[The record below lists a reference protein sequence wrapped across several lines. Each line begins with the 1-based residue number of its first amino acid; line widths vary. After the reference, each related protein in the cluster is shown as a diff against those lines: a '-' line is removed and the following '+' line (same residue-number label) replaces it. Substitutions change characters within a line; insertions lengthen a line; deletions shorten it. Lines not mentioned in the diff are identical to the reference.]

1 MKIALDRNVEIV
13 CLDVLMDISKKS
25 DKRADLV
32 AVAKR
37 AKELKGKITPEA
49 VCTDLINRPDATSA
63 GERILIRCQDIGILD
78 GKYRLTEDGIRAAK
92 EESVFIPERGVYRIW
107 CTEDSLV
114 SQKFLRYEQKDDGAL
129 WTHFSR
135 VSPKKAKGSPKKKG
149 KIDKTPKWVQDLS
162 GKELQVYGTDEVVR
176 IENVE
181 DKCRTVTGSSPS
193 LAVKLSVE
201 QFESPQVN
209 LSSEKWKVDSVID
222 APKLSFDDIWNNL
235 LQQTG
240 YKVRYWVSNFLELNY
255 DDLSDPEKRSF
266 FRDIVIN
273 KPAIKKF
280 DTFKK
285 TRLERIPISPRT
297 KKDADKW
304 AGFLFENSL
313 NEYLSRDGY
322 QSKFDAVKQN
332 PAFYRFSDQLILP
345 KQQALS
351 EKVRKENELLP
362 REFWYLQAPLDLL
375 PWSEK

>member
-1 MKIALDRNVEIV
+1 MKIALERDVRIV

-49 VCTDLINRPDATSA
+49 VCTDLINRPEATSA

-78 GKYRLTEDGIRAAK
+78 GKYRLTEDGIRAA
-92 EESVFIPERGVYRIW
+92 EEECVFIPERGSYRIW
-107 CTEDSLV
+107 CTQDSLV
-114 SQKFLRYEQKDDGAL
+114 SQKFLRYKRKDDGPI
-129 WTHFSR
+129 WED
-135 VSPKKAKGSPKKKG
+135 VYPGNPKKKG

-176 IENVE
+176 IENVQN
-181 DKCRTVTGSSPS
+181 KCRLVMDPPPK
-193 LAVKLSVE
+193 LLVNLSVG
-201 QFESPQVN
+201 QFESPQVTI
-209 LSSEKWKVDSVID
+209 SSKKWKVDSVID
-222 APKLSFDDIWNNL
+222 APKLSFNDIWNNL
-235 LQQTG
+235 LG
-240 YKVRYWVSNFLELNY
+240 NKMAKHWVSNFLELNY

-273 KPAIKKF
+273 KPAIKKY

-304 AGFLFENSL
+304 ASFLFENSI

-322 QSKFDAVKQN
+322 QSKFDEVKQN
-332 PAFYRFSDQLILP
+332 PAFYKFSDRLNLP
-345 KQQALS
+345 EQQALA

-375 PWSEK
+375 PWGD

>member
-1 MKIALDRNVEIV
+1 MKIALERNVEIV
-13 CLDVLMDISKKS
+13 CLDVLMDMSKKS
-25 DKRADLV
+25 NKRADLV

-37 AKELKGKITPEA
+37 AKELRGKITPKA
-49 VCTDLINRPDATSA
+49 VCTDLINRPDALAA

-92 EESVFIPERGVYRIW
+92 EESVFLPERGVYRIW
-107 CTEDSLV
+107 CTRDSLV
-114 SQKFLRYEQKDDGAL
+114 SQKFLRYEEKNDGWLAQDI
-129 WTHFSR
+129 FST
-135 VSPKKAKGSPKKKG
+135 SPKKTKGGPKKKG

-181 DKCRTVTGSSPS
+181 DKCRTVTSSSPS
-193 LAVKLSVE
+193 LAVKLAVE
-201 QFESPQVN
+201 QFKLPQVN
-209 LSSEKWKVDSVID
+209 LSSEKWKVDSIID

-235 LQQTG
+235 LG
-240 YKVRYWVSNFLELNY
+240 KKMVRYWVSNFLELNY
-255 DDLSDPEKRSF
+255 DDLSNPEKRSF

-273 KPAIKKF
+273 KPKIEKYG
-280 DTFKK
+280 TFKK

-322 QSKFDAVKQN
+322 QSKFDEVKQN
-332 PAFYRFSDQLILP
+332 PAFYRFSDRLILP
-345 KQQALS
+345 KQQALA

-375 PWSEK
+375 PWGEK

>member
-1 MKIALDRNVEIV
+1 MKIALERDVKIV
-13 CLDVLMDISKKS
+13 CLDVLMDMSKKS

-37 AKELKGKITPEA
+37 AKELKGKITPKK
-49 VCTDLINRPDATSA
+49 VCTDLINRPDATAA
-63 GERILIRCQDIGILD
+63 GKRILIRCQDIGILD
-78 GKYRLTEDGIRAAK
+78 DKYRLTEDGIRAAK

-107 CTEDSLV
+107 CTKDSLV
-114 SQKFLRYEQKDDGAL
+114 SQKFLRYEEKNDGWLAQDV
-129 WTHFSR
+129 F
-135 VSPKKAKGSPKKKG
+135 SPKKAKGSPKKKG
-149 KIDKTPKWVQDLS
+149 KIDKTPEWVQDLS

-176 IENVE
+176 IENVQN
-181 DKCRTVTGSSPS
+181 KCRLVMDPPPK
-193 LAVKLSVE
+193 LLVNLSVG
-201 QFESPQVN
+201 QFESPQVTI
-209 LSSEKWKVDSVID
+209 SSKKWKVDSVID
-222 APKLSFDDIWNNL
+222 APKLSFNDIWNNL
-235 LQQTG
+235 LG
-240 YKVRYWVSNFLELNY
+240 NKMAKHWVSNFLELNY

-273 KPAIKKF
+273 KPAIKKY

-304 AGFLFENSL
+304 ASFLFENSI

-322 QSKFDAVKQN
+322 QSKFDEVKQN
-332 PAFYRFSDQLILP
+332 PAFYRFSDRLIFP
-345 KQQALS
+345 KQQALA

-375 PWSEK
+375 PWGD

>member
-1 MKIALDRNVEIV
+1 MKITLERNVKIV

-37 AKELKGKITPEA
+37 AKELRGKITPKA
-49 VCTDLINRPDATSA
+49 VCTDLINRPDATAA
-63 GERILIRCQDIGILD
+63 GERILIRCRDIGILD
-78 GKYRLTEDGIRAAK
+78 DKYRLTEDGIRAAK

-107 CTEDSLV
+107 CTQDSLV
-114 SQKFLRYEQKDDGAL
+114 FQKFLRYEEKNDGWLAQDV
-129 WTHFSR
+129 FST
-135 VSPKKAKGSPKKKG
+135 SPKMAKGSPKKKG
-149 KIDKTPKWVQDLS
+149 KIAKTPKGVQDLS

-209 LSSEKWKVDSVID
+209 LSSEKWKVDSAVD
-222 APKLSFDDIWNNL
+222 APQLSFDDIWNNL
-235 LQQTG
+235 LG
-240 YKVRYWVSNFLELNY
+240 KKMVRYWVSNFLKLNY
-255 DDLSDPEKRSF
+255 DDLSEQEKRSF
-266 FRDIVIN
+266 FRDIVID
-273 KPAIKKF
+273 KPTIEKYG
-280 DTFKK
+280 TFKK

-304 AGFLFENSL
+304 AGFLFENSI

-322 QSKFDAVKQN
+322 QSKFDEVKQN
-332 PAFYRFSDQLILP
+332 PAFYKFSDRLILP
-345 KQQALS
+345 EQQTLA

-375 PWSEK
+375 PWGEK